1 MEQYRLNLK
10 AARKSKGLTQQQVAD
25 FIGISQN
32 NYSYWENGKVKI
44 DNVSLQRLSNLFDVS
59 VDFLLG
65 RETHTSIDTTP
76 KAVKIKDLVIKD
88 EVEINDFY
96 PIPLLGSVV
105 AGVPIEAQ
113 EDLEG
118 YVYISF
124 HPKEEYFA
132 LRVHG
137 DSMINA
143 GIRDNSILIVHKQPY
158 ATCGDIVVAMLN
170 GEQTVKRFKMY
181 GENIFLMPENPDY
194 EPIPILKGADFLI
207 LGKVVEVRMTL

>member
-194 EPIPILKGADFLI
+194 EPIPVLKGADFLI

>member
-44 DNVSLQRLSNLFDVS
+44 DNVSLQRFSNLFDVS

-65 RETHTSIDTTP
+65 RETHTSIDTTS

-124 HPKEEYFA
+124 RPKEEYFA

-158 ATCGDIVVAMLN
+158 ATCGDIDVAMLN

-181 GENIFLMPENPDY
+181 GDNIFLMPENPEF
-194 EPIPILKGADFLI
+194 EPIPVLKGADFLI

>member
-124 HPKEEYFA
+124 RPKEEYFA

-181 GENIFLMPENPDY
+181 GENIFLMPENPEF
-194 EPIPILKGADFLI
+194 EPIPVLKGADFLI